1 MQIEEI
7 LNFHVMQANKAKGM
21 FIAYV
26 QPLDNFTAH
35 DSVIKRVNRHMKFL
49 SFLGGGTGEVVES
62 DDLFASIT
70 TNPEELKVCLQ
81 GFREFVERPAY
92 LPYDVS
98 VAQYH

>member
-7 LNFHVMQANKAKGM
+7 LNFHVVQANKAEGM
-21 FIAYV
+21 FIAYA

-35 DSVIKRVNRHMKFL
+35 DSVIKRVNHHTKFL

-62 DDLFASIT
+62 DDLFTSIT